1 MKLTIKSLKQI
12 PYELEVADEELT
24 VLDLKK
30 EFEKKHGFDHTT
42 VKLVF
47 AGSVLD
53 DSKTLAQ
60 CNIKDGNVIVMMSAK
75 AKPVNIQKEEVK
87 VEEKPIVNQEPQIP
101 KKEEQPKKEID
112 YSDQVKSLMDMGF
125 PKTESENAIK
135 ASKGDIGLAVEFLY
149 NGIPEGVNFDDEEQ
163 GIDSPNAVLKNLA
176 SLVKIMCHNNPSQL
190 QNILLSIQQSSPES
204 FELIRQNEEE
214 FKNLIQQPINEED
227 VRIFQQFN
235 NQGDIFGR
243 GGNTGSTDS
252 SNTGGRRDVIKLSKE
267 DYEAV
272 NRLKDMGFSEM
283 EAVQAYFACDKNED
297 LAANLLFDNKLKEQ
311 ENEFYIDC
319 I

>member
-1 MKLTIKSLKQI
+1 
-12 PYELEVADEELT
+12 
-24 VLDLKK
+24 
-30 EFEKKHGFDHTT
+30 
-42 VKLVF
+42 
-47 AGSVLD
+47 
-53 DSKTLAQ
+53 
-60 CNIKDGNVIVMMSAK
+60 
-75 AKPVNIQKEEVK
+75 
-87 VEEKPIVNQEPQIP
+87 
-101 KKEEQPKKEID
+101 
-112 YSDQVKSLMDMGF
+112 
-125 PKTESENAIK
+125 
-135 ASKGDIGLAVEFLY
+135 
-149 NGIPEGVNFDDEEQ
+149 
-163 GIDSPNAVLKNLA
+163 
-176 SLVKIMCHNNPSQL
+176 MCHNNPSQL

-235 NQGDIFGR
+235 SQGDILGR
-243 GGNTGSTDS
+243 GGNPGTSDT
-252 SNTGGRRDVIKLSKE
+252 SNTGGGRRDVIKLSKE

-319 I
+319 K